1 MDYEVVCERCR
12 SAVLRAPHIGDPEAD
27 VMAAHLLEHHRNG
40 GVEQQQQSF
49 KALLSEFRVRM
60 AG

>member
-1 MDYEVVCERCR
+1 
-12 SAVLRAPHIGDPEAD
+12 
-27 VMAAHLLEHHRNG
+27 MAAHLLEHHRNG
-40 GVEQQQQSF
+40 GAEQEQQSF